1 MTSYPKTTE
10 HGERKKK
17 AFVSYPDPTE
27 TGVNKKKAL
36 DGTLR
41 EVRRKVGPGIKIKF
55 KNLSSIEIP
64 PTTSIMT
71 SSTASQHLR
80 QPTNNI
86 GPPTTYISQTGFLF
100 HSAAASLTEDMEE

>member
-1 MTSYPKTTE
+1 MALASYP
-10 HGERKKK
+10 
-17 AFVSYPDPTE
+17 YPTE
-27 TGVNKKKAL
+27 PGVNKKKAL
-36 DGTLR
+36 DGTLS
-41 EVRRKVGPGIKIKF
+41 EVRNEVRPGRKIKF
-55 KNLSSIEIP
+55 KHLSSIEIP

-80 QPTNNI
+80 LPTNNI

>member
-41 EVRRKVGPGIKIKF
+41 EVRRGRKIKF

-80 QPTNNI
+80 LPTNNI
-86 GPPTTYISQTGFLF
+86 GLPTTYISQTGFLF
-100 HSAAASLTEDMEE
+100 HSAAASLTKDMEE

>member
-1 MTSYPKTTE
+1 VTSYPKTTE

-17 AFVSYPDPTE
+17 AFVSYPDLTE
-27 TGVNKKKAL
+27 SGLNKKKAL

-80 QPTNNI
+80 LPTNNI
-86 GPPTTYISQTGFLF
+86 GPPTTYILQTGFLF